1 MFGPK
6 EVFKHYFEEMEKKVE
21 NKKRLQ
27 FLSQDGVVALIT
39 VLIVA
44 ALALLIGMSINLLA
58 INEAKMALQKSHSSK
73 SYYLANLCA
82 EETFMRLKEDSNYQ
96 GNETMSIGDGN
107 CTILPI
113 EGSWTVKVSAVFFGQ
128 TKKMEIK
135 VSQINPFLIINS
147 WQEVGDF

>member
-1 MFGPK
+1 MFGLK
-6 EVFKHYFEEMEKKVE
+6 GAFKRYFGEMKKILE

-27 FLSQDGVVALIT
+27 FFSQDGVIALIT

-44 ALALLIGMSINLLA
+44 ALALLIGISINLLA
-58 INEAKMALQKSHSSK
+58 IGEAKMALQKSHSSK
-73 SYYLANLCA
+73 SYYLASLCA
-82 EETFMRLKEDSNYQ
+82 EEALMRLKEDSNYQ
-96 GNETMSIGDGN
+96 GNETMNTEDGN

-113 EGSWTVKVSAVFFGQ
+113 EGSWTIKVSAAPFGQ

-135 VSQINPFLIINS
+135 ISQINPSLIINS